1 MEPLIT
7 NDAVVLAIL
16 LGILSLIF
24 VTSSSSSPFWQ
35 KFYTFVPSIL
45 LCYFIPSLFNS
56 AGIISGDYSNL
67 YFIASRYLLPT
78 TLVLL
83 TLSIDMKAIIRLGP
97 KALIMFFTG
106 TIGIIIGGPL
116 AILIVSVFAPD
127 IVGGAGPDAVW
138 RGLTT
143 IAGSWIGGGVNQ
155 TAMREIFEVSD
166 ELFSQMLPVDIMV
179 GYLWMGVL
187 LYGAGV
193 SNKIDRFFK
202 ADASAIDELRQKV
215 EKYRASIAHIP
226 TLKEVTVIM
235 ALGFGITGIA
245 HFLSD
250 IIAPWFENNAP
261 ELEKYSFTS
270 QFFWLIIFATAGGM
284 GLSFTKA
291 RRYEG
296 AGASTFGTF
305 FLYVLVA
312 TIGMEMN
319 VLAIL
324 ENPGLFFVGII
335 WMLVHI
341 TLLLTVGRLIRA
353 PFFFIAVGSQA
364 NVGGTAS
371 APIVAS
377 AFHPALAPVGVLLA
391 VMGYVLGTY
400 GAVLCGYLMQV
411 AAP

>member
-202 ADASAIDELRQKV
+202 ADPV
-215 EKYRASIAHIP
+215 C
-226 TLKEVTVIM
+226 V
-235 ALGFGITGIA
+235 F
-245 HFLSD
+245 
-250 IIAPWFENNAP
+250 
-261 ELEKYSFTS
+261 S
-270 QFFWLIIFATAGGM
+270 Q
-284 GLSFTKA
+284 
-291 RRYEG
+291 
-296 AGASTFGTF
+296 
-305 FLYVLVA
+305 
-312 TIGMEMN
+312 
-319 VLAIL
+319 
-324 ENPGLFFVGII
+324 
-335 WMLVHI
+335 H
-341 TLLLTVGRLIRA
+341 
-353 PFFFIAVGSQA
+353 
-364 NVGGTAS
+364 
-371 APIVAS
+371 
-377 AFHPALAPVGVLLA
+377 
-391 VMGYVLGTY
+391 
-400 GAVLCGYLMQV
+400 LCW
-411 AAP
+411 